1 MALYNFILKNW
12 LLVVGSALWSNFKS
26 FFFFYWIFFFKV
38 NSQNGATFN
47 SVFRYIRSYCACNHV
62 VGLIPGAIPKCLWA
76 RYWTLIRS
84 WCCVIS
90 RWARSRG
97 EEIWVPC
104 RWKKMRYTVYA
115 VCSFLPPRFFN
126 ESGCFLVWST
136 GYQTYNHCW
145 RSKWHFVLFVHRCHK
160 QWLCLFG
167 NEKKKNG
174 DCSSYINGML
184 NSFFKRFLWMLL
196 ICSAAVGISTFW
208 LQNLQTSWTVMCG
221 SVWERESESD
231 LLSLR
236 LQKKLGLSDIQTGVG
251 GRTKANTV
259 LI

>member
-1 MALYNFILKNW
+1 MGQLLTQFLDILDPTVHATTLW
-12 LLVVGSALWSNFKS
+12 VWSPGPYQSVFEQDIRPLFAPDAASSVGEQEVVVKS
-26 FFFFYWIFFFKV
+26 FECLAGGKKCDTPYMRCVHFCLHVSLMSRVAFLCGRLDTRLTITV
-38 NSQNGATFN
+38 EDLSGILCCLCADVTNND
-47 SVFRYIRSYCACNHV
+47 CAC
-62 VGLIPGAIPKCLWA
+62 LET
-76 RYWTLIRS
+76 R
-84 WCCVIS
+84 
-90 RWARSRG
+90 
-97 EEIWVPC
+97 
-104 RWKKMRYTVYA
+104 
-115 VCSFLPPRFFN
+115 
-126 ESGCFLVWST
+126 
-136 GYQTYNHCW
+136 
-145 RSKWHFVLFVHRCHK
+145 
-160 QWLCLFG
+160 
-167 NEKKKNG
+167 KKKNR

-221 SVWERESESD
+221 SVWERERESD